1 MSKRL
6 ECMDEWM
13 DSIHSSIHWI
23 PLWNVMTSR
32 APAALIAILL
42 QKVSYFPSNEYFSPL
57 QTYPICNT
65 CPGTLIMILL
75 LSSKLLAW
83 DLSRDPLMGQRPLK
97 WTPNDPPNCPWLIW
111 VWGQVER
118 NLDLH
123 YLTFFSSWFDEGSH
137 KGPSAKV
144 RPRQWP
150 CQCLFAHSLS
160 FLVKCLFVTRSFG
173 MIAKHAEFGKSQG
186 QNVAKKTQQ
195 TPTFLVS

>member
-13 DSIHSSIHWI
+13 DSINSSIHWI
-23 PLWNVMTSR
+23 PLWNVMTTR

-97 WTPNDPPNCPWLIW
+97 WTPNGPPSPDCFESMTPLGTSRGLWSQKFCIGFINEANSRPYF
-111 VWGQVER
+111 
-118 NLDLH
+118 DL
-123 YLTFFSSWFDEGSH
+123 SWS
-137 KGPSAKV
+137 P
-144 RPRQWP
+144 
-150 CQCLFAHSLS
+150 
-160 FLVKCLFVTRSFG
+160 T
-173 MIAKHAEFGKSQG
+173 AENQ
-186 QNVAKKTQQ
+186 
-195 TPTFLVS
+195 

>member
-13 DSIHSSIHWI
+13 DSINSSIHWI
-23 PLWNVMTSR
+23 PLWNVMTTT

-97 WTPNDPPNCPWLIW
+97 WTSNGPPSPDWFEFIFGVTSLGTSRGLWSQKFCIGFINEANSRPYFGLPWPLLPTQSILLVQNGLYRCPAYSTTCFMPNSPLW
-111 VWGQVER
+111 
-118 NLDLH
+118 
-123 YLTFFSSWFDEGSH
+123 
-137 KGPSAKV
+137 K
-144 RPRQWP
+144 
-150 CQCLFAHSLS
+150 S
-160 FLVKCLFVTRSFG
+160 F
-173 MIAKHAEFGKSQG
+173 
-186 QNVAKKTQQ
+186 
-195 TPTFLVS
+195 